1 MDSSNYS
8 PRIRE
13 LDKHIKEDDR
23 VLLLGFMAHSPEG
36 FERKLNDN
44 NSVIEFVGKK
54 CSHHLGLDI
63 ADGDYEAIREN
74 YGFNVKKENFL
85 DSDYED
91 EFDVVLAF
99 KVLDHIPQIDTFY
112 ENVKKSLKPGGKL
125 IIKDDNNRSVRR
137 IFAWIRDYEEIDDDV
152 LFDYSPITLKNH
164 SNLYDLYYEYET
176 WLAPPNGKF
185 SPFIYKYVSEKL
197 GSVSFLV
204 VLRKPEHS

>member
-8 PRIRE
+8 PRIQE
-13 LDKHIKEDDR
+13 LDKHIEEDDR

-44 NSVIEFVGKK
+44 NSVIEFVSKK

-74 YGFNVKKENFL
+74 YGFNVKKQNFL
-85 DSDYED
+85 NSDFKD

-112 ENVKKSLKPGGKL
+112 EKVKKSLKPEGKL
-125 IIKDDNNRSVRR
+125 IIKDDNNRSLRR
-137 IFAWIRDYEEIDDDV
+137 TFAWMRTSEEIDNDV
-152 LFDYSPITLKNH
+152 LFDYSPIILKNH
-164 SNLYDLYYEYET
+164 SEIYGFNYKFET
-176 WLAPPNGKF
+176 WLPPPNGKI
-185 SPFIYKYVSEKL
+185 SPLIYKYISKKL
-197 GSVSFLV
+197 GAVSFLV
-204 VLRKPEHS
+204 IMQNSQV